1 MHSNVSTLDR
11 ALRAFLVAPVAVIVG
26 VVVGPVSI
34 LAIVLYAIAAVM
46 IVTAAVGFCP
56 LYTLLHLD
64 RRGRKTLP
72 H

>member
-11 ALRAFLVAPVAVIVG
+11 ALRAFLIAPVAVIVG

-56 LYTLLHLD
+56 LYALLHLD
-64 RRGRKTLP
+64 RRGRKTLR

>member
-1 MHSNVSTLDR
+1 MHKNMSTLDR
-11 ALRAFLVAPVAVIVG
+11 ALRAFLVAPIAVIVG

-34 LAIVLYAIAAVM
+34 VAIVLYAIAAVM
-46 IVTAAVGFCP
+46 VVTAAVGSCP

-64 RRGRKTLP
+64 TRGRKPLP